1 MEVSVNI
8 AVTADGQKLTSEV
21 SKQFASCK
29 YLLIVNMSN
38 SDVIAIENEGE
49 DDLSEETL
57 ANEVIKYD
65 CEAIITGKLNPTAF
79 DILTNACVTRYLG
92 TGHSVEIALSL
103 MEKQL
108 LKYIKNHEGTD
119 ACDGHHHK
127 H

>member
-1 MEVSVNI
+1 MNI
-8 AVTADGQKLTSEV
+8 AVTADGQSLNSKVSEQFTS
-21 SKQFASCK
+21 CN
-29 YLLIVNMSN
+29 YLLIVNINDSN
-38 SDVIAIENEGE
+38 VIAIKNE
-49 DDLSEETL
+49 DDSSEEKL
-57 ANEVIKYD
+57 ANEVVEYD

>member
-1 MEVSVNI
+1 MEDKMNI
-8 AVTADGQKLTSEV
+8 AVAADGQSLNSEV
-21 SKQFASCK
+21 SEQFDSCK
-29 YLLIVNMSN
+29 YLLIVNMNDLS
-38 SDVIAIENEGE
+38 VIAIKNEGDSSGE
-49 DDLSEETL
+49 KL
-57 ANEVIKYD
+57 ANEVVKHD
-65 CEAIITGKLNPTAF
+65 CELIITGKLNPTAF